1 MRKEARIVRKLF
13 FAKLSTI
20 LLSWDKVMRKN
31 EILSDFVKNIIS
43 TFKNKEADYEKL
55 FSMAGFEINLVN
67 IDKVV
72 WPT

>member
-55 FSMAGFEINLVN
+55 FLR
-67 IDKVV
+67 
-72 WPT
+72 TYC